1 MNTVLKEDLNTILN
15 CAYIHWERYRNCT
28 VLVTGA
34 TGLIGSMIVRTLDY
48 ANKEKELDIHILML
62 VRSLEKVDQV
72 FGRDIDFTKIKVL
85 VGDAREQIEI
95 CENIDFII
103 HAACI
108 TDSALMVRQPIAT
121 FLTSVEGTKNILE
134 LAVKHSELKGLLY
147 LSSMEM
153 YGVTAKEDNPVTE
166 DKLGYLDLTNVRS
179 SYQEGKRAAEFLC
192 TAYHAEHNLPIKIAR
207 LAQTFGAGV
216 PKTSQKVYAQFAR
229 SALENKDIILHTSGE
244 STGNYCYTADVIKA
258 LFCILEKGEAG
269 QAYNVVNENNTMTI
283 REMAELVAGELT
295 DHRIKI
301 VYDIPDS
308 PLTYGYAPKVMM
320 HLSGRKLK
328 ELGWTPDVDLI
339 DMYRRMILHWNC

>member
-1 MNTVLKEDLNTILN
+1 MNPILEEDLKSILN
-15 CAYIHWERYRNCT
+15 CEYINWERYKDCT
-28 VLVTGA
+28 FLVTGA
-34 TGLIGSMIVRTLDY
+34 SGLVGSLVVKTLAY
-48 ANKEKELDIHILML
+48 INEQRRLNIRILCL
-62 VRSLEKVDQV
+62 VRNLDQAEQV
-72 FGRDIDFTKIKVL
+72 FGCYRGSNMI
-85 VGDAREQIEI
+85 IEI
-95 CENIDFII
+95 DGDVRNRIDIYENIDFII

-134 LAVKHSELKGLLY
+134 LALKQSKLKGLLY

-244 STGNYCYTADVIKA
+244 SMGNYCYTADVIKA

-308 PLTYGYAPKVMM
+308 PFAYGYAPDVQMR
-320 HLSGRKLK
+320 LSSRKLR
-328 ELGWTPDVDLI
+328 ELGWYPEVRLS
-339 DMYRRMILHWNC
+339 DMYRRMIRFWG